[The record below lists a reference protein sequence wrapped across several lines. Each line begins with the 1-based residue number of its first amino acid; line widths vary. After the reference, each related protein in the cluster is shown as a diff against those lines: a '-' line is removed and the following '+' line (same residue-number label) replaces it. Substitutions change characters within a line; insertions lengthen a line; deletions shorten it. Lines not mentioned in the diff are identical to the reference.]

1 MRRLLHIVFLFIPAL
16 LMAQATGR
24 VTGTVR
30 TETGRP
36 LPNVQIQAGR
46 YGTVSDAKGQYT
58 LTLPQG
64 QYALTFSYL
73 GRETKTLSV
82 NVVAGRV
89 VRQNIVLALSAENIR
104 PVEITGRTRQER
116 EGAVQLQLRDIQV
129 APTPTPSL
137 KGILISLPSV
147 SQLDEMSS
155 QYLVRGGNYDENAVY
170 INGIEVFRPFL
181 IRSGRQEGLS
191 TTDPALVR
199 SLYFYAGG
207 FPVELGD
214 RLSSVLDIRYVE
226 PKEKQTKIQ
235 AGFTGI
241 NLALLRPGKRL
252 NFIGSIRYLNNT
264 LLVRKTEGDA
274 EFQPAFADMQTLL
287 RWHPDKRWM
296 HQWFTRIGVNRFR
309 FVPFTKVTNFGTFTD
324 ARSLVI
330 RYQGNEKD
338 AFDNQFTAIKS
349 EYAPGQND
357 RISFTGSFYHSAER
371 EHFDLLAS
379 YFLGEPNTDL
389 SGDHYGDPMNLQS
402 LGAELDHARNL
413 LDAVIAQSEVRW
425 SHKGKSIERSVGI
438 MYRYDNV
445 RDRIREYQM
454 IDSAGFV
461 ILPPQSEFHPDEPYT
476 SDTLPILPFQ
486 NARADYLTMRHQWGV
501 FASWRKRIT
510 SGPWRVDAR
519 WGLRV
524 QAGIV
529 SERFTHATGRYL
541 AWSPRVGAYV
551 RNKHWPGHAFRIGT
565 GVYMQPP
572 SYREYRDRQARFRA
586 GILPQ
591 KAFNISLG
599 HEWDFD
605 WADKPFKLTSEV
617 YYRYLWDI
625 NPYTIQNLRIRYYG
639 QNNATGYAYGI
650 ETRLFGQLLPGTDS
664 WLSLALM
671 RTEQNI
677 DGRGYIP
684 RPTDQRFKMAL
695 FFRDYVPGMP
705 YFKMYLNNV
714 FFTGLPT
721 GAPLYADPYRF
732 QFRTRN
738 YWRTDI
744 GLFYVLS
751 DRLHKPDWLAR
762 FSDFSVGLEI
772 INMFDRRNSVSNLW
786 VREIYTKRMFGVPN
800 YLTGRIFN
808 LKVRMNF

>member
-1 MRRLLHIVFLFIPAL
+1 MRRLLFLAILGLPSL
-16 LMAQATGR
+16 LLAQTAGR
-24 VTGTVR
+24 VSGFVK
-30 TETGRP
+30 TETGKP

-46 YGTVSDAKGQYT
+46 YGTLSDAKGHYS
-58 LTLPQG
+58 LTLPVG
-64 QYALTFSYL
+64 QYRLKFSYL
-73 GRETKTLSV
+73 GRETKTFQVNIKADKTVPL
-82 NVVAGRV
+82 NVV
-89 VRQNIVLALSAENIR
+89 LPLTSENIR
-104 PVEITGRTRQER
+104 PVEITGNTRQER
-116 EGAVQLQLRDIQV
+116 EGAVRLPLRDIEV

-191 TTDPALVR
+191 TTDPALVH
-199 SLYFYAGG
+199 SLYFYAGA

-214 RLSSVLDIRYVE
+214 KLSSVLDIRYTE
-226 PKEKQTKIQ
+226 PKQKQTKIQ
-235 AGFTGI
+235 AGFTGV

-264 LLVRKTEGDA
+264 LLVKKTEGDA
-274 EFQPAFADMQTLL
+274 EFQPAFADVQTLL
-287 RWHPDKRWM
+287 RWHPGGRWS
-296 HQWFTRIGVNRFR
+296 HQWLTRIALNRFR
-309 FVPFTKVTNFGTFTD
+309 FIPFTKVTNFGTFTD

-338 AFDNQFTAIKS
+338 AFDNQFSAVKS
-349 EYAPGQND
+349 VYSAGAND
-357 RISFTGSFYHSAER
+357 KIILTGSFYHSAER
-371 EHFDLLAS
+371 EHFDLLAG

-389 SGDHYGDPMNLQS
+389 SGNHYGDPMNLQS
-402 LGAELDHARNL
+402 LGEELDHARNL
-413 LDAVIAQSEVRW
+413 LDAVIGQAIVQW
-425 SHKGKSIERSVGI
+425 NHKKKSTERNIGL
-438 MYRYDNV
+438 MYRYDNL

-486 NARADYLTMRHQWGV
+486 DARADYLTVRHQWGG
-501 FASWRKRIT
+501 FASWRKRFT
-510 SGPWRVDAR
+510 AGLWRIEAR
-519 WGLRV
+519 WGMRV
-524 QAGIV
+524 QAGLV
-529 SERFTHATGRYL
+529 REKFTGASGAYF
-541 AWSPRVGAYV
+541 AWSPRAGVYV
-551 RNKHWPGHAFRIGT
+551 RNKNWPGHAFRLGT

-572 SYREYRDRQARFRA
+572 SYREYRDRQARFRP
-586 GILPQ
+586 GVRPQ

-599 HEWDFD
+599 HEWNFD
-605 WADKPFKLTSEV
+605 WADKPFKLTSEI

-625 NPYTIQNLRIRYYG
+625 NPYTVENLRIRYYG

-650 ETRLFGQLLPGTDS
+650 ETRLFGRLLPGTDS

-677 DGRGYIP
+677 DRRGYIP
-684 RPTDQRFKMAL
+684 RPTDQRFKMAF

-732 QFRTRN
+732 LFRTRN

-744 GLFYVLS
+744 GLFYVLT
-751 DRLHKPDWLAR
+751 DRPHKPDWLTR
-762 FSDFSVGLEI
+762 FTDFSVGLEI